1 MPYFIYILK
10 CADGTFYTGSTND
23 LKKRLHTHN
32 NLKAGALYTRW
43 RRPVEMIY
51 HEEYQSKSEAMIREY
66 QIKKLPRKQKE
77 KLVETVQE

>member
-1 MPYFIYILK
+1 
-10 CADGTFYTGSTND
+10 
-23 LKKRLHTHN
+23 
-32 NLKAGALYTRW
+32 
-43 RRPVEMIY
+43 MIY